1 MEDHNNLEDKDNLKG
16 DDSLQAHDHKGGSE
30 RSEKKIPDAENPYR
44 LTGLRLIPV
53 EKKAAGIPAVM
64 ASIADL
70 IEEKTLI
77 RGTKALF
84 KMNQFNGFDCS
95 SCAWP
100 DPDDDRSPVAEYCEN
115 GAKALAEE
123 ATTKRMTPEFFRK
136 NSVYELSRLD
146 DYQIGKMGRLTD
158 PVYLPEGGTH
168 YQPISWE
175 DAFRKI
181 AQHFNALGSPDEA
194 AFYTS
199 GRTSNEA
206 SFVYQLF
213 AKEFGTNNMPDC
225 SNMCHETSGS
235 GLGPTIGIGKGT
247 VRLEDFYDAE
257 VIIIVGQNPGTNA
270 PRMLSALEK
279 CKENGGK
286 IIAVNP
292 LPETGLMGFKDP
304 QRIRGV
310 IRDGIKLADL
320 YLPVKINGDM
330 ALLKAIEKLLL
341 DFEKESPGAVLD
353 KKFIEEKTVGYE
365 AFISQFD
372 NYRLEDLAAACGVSV
387 ALLYEAARMIA
398 FKERII
404 ICWGMGITQQPNG
417 VDMVREMLNIL
428 LMKGSIGKKGAGVCP
443 VRGHSNVQGNRT
455 MMIDEKPTDE
465 QLDRLENFFGFKM
478 PRKHGYDVVRAI
490 KAMHGEKV
498 KVLFCMGGNL
508 LSAAPDTTFTANA
521 IRKLNLLVCV
531 STKLNRGHLV
541 HGKEAI
547 ILPTYSRSDFDI
559 VNGEVQIVS
568 TENSMGVVQSSKG
581 VLKPVSNNLINETQI
596 VCRMA
601 MATLGSRSVVD
612 WQRYHDSYDAV
623 RDDIEQCIPG
633 FDNYN
638 VKVRQKG
645 GFYLPN
651 AARDGQRF
659 ARQYDYRAPFTLTEV
674 PDNILAEDEYMMAT
688 TRTHDQFNTTI
699 YGLDDRYR
707 GIHNERRVIF
717 MNEND
722 IAKAGFRA
730 GDKVDLFNYN
740 DGIERI
746 APLFIIV
753 AYAIPE
759 GNTMTYFPE
768 TNVLVSVNNVVKESN
783 MPASKYVKIK
793 IRKHDPKI
801 YERIEKIEKNT
812 VVDRPLNA
820 EM

>member
-1 MEDHNNLEDKDNLKG
+1 MEDINDNKKPYTNSEDAHIKKG
-16 DDSLQAHDHKGGSE
+16 ADSN
-30 RSEKKIPDAENPYR
+30 PDAENPYK
-44 LTGLRLIPV
+44 LSGKLRITRI
-53 EKKAAGIPAVM
+53 EKKAAGLPAVM
-64 ASIADL
+64 ASFADL
-70 IEEKTLI
+70 IEERALI
-77 RGTKALF
+77 RGVIALF

-100 DPDDDRSPVAEYCEN
+100 DPDDDRSPLGEYCEN
-115 GAKALAEE
+115 GVKALAEE
-123 ATTKRMTPEFFRK
+123 ATTKKVTPEFFKKR
-136 NSVYELSRLD
+136 SVPELSLLD

-168 YQPISWE
+168 YQSISWE
-175 DAFRKI
+175 EAFKKI
-181 AQHFNALGSPDEA
+181 AEQYNTLKSPDEA

-213 AKEFGTNNMPDC
+213 AKELGTNNMPDC
-225 SNMCHETSGS
+225 SNMCHETSGA
-235 GLGPTIGIGKGT
+235 GLRPTIGIGKGT
-247 VRLEDFYDAE
+247 VKLEDFYDAE

-270 PRMLSALEK
+270 PRMMSALSK
-279 CKENGGK
+279 CKTNGGK

-304 QRIRGV
+304 QRVKGIIEGV
-310 IRDGIKLADL
+310 KLADL

-330 ALLKAIEKLLL
+330 ALLKAIEMLLL
-341 DFEKESPGAVLD
+341 DFEKKSPGEVLD
-353 KKFIEEKTVGYE
+353 KQFIAEKTIGFDD
-365 AFISQFD
+365 FIKQFD
-372 NYRLEDLAAACGVSV
+372 DYKLEELAEKSGVSS
-387 ALLYEAARMIA
+387 ALLYEAVQMIA
-398 FKERII
+398 FKKRII

-428 LMKGSIGKKGAGVCP
+428 LLKGSIGKKGAGVCP

-455 MMIDEKPTDE
+455 MLIDEKPTDE
-465 QLDRLENFFGFKM
+465 QLDRLEKYFGFKM

-490 KAMHGEKV
+490 KAMHEEKV

-508 LSAAPDTTFTANA
+508 LSAAPDTVYTANA

-531 STKLNRGHLV
+531 STKLNRGHLI
-541 HGKEAI
+541 HGKETI
-547 ILPTYSRSDFDI
+547 ILPTYSRADLDI
-559 VNGEVQIVS
+559 VNGELQIIS

-581 VLKPVSNNLINETQI
+581 VLKPVSNNLINEIQI

-601 MATLGSRSVVD
+601 MATLGKRSVVN
-612 WQRYHDSYDAV
+612 WQLYHDSYDAV
-623 RDDIEQCIPG
+623 RDAIEQCIPG
-633 FDNYN
+633 FENYN
-638 VKVRQKG
+638 VRVRENG

-651 AARDGQRF
+651 AARDEQRF
-659 ARQYDYRAPFTLTEV
+659 AKQYDYRAPFTLTKI
-674 PDNILAEDEYMMAT
+674 PDNLLDEDEYMMAT

-717 MNEND
+717 MNEKD
-722 IAKAGFRA
+722 ILKAGFKA
-730 GDKVDLFNYN
+730 GEKVDLFNYG

-753 AYAIPE
+753 SYPIPE
-759 GNTMTYFPE
+759 RNTMTYFPE
-768 TNVLVSVNNVVKESN
+768 TNVLVPINNVVKESN

-793 IRKHDPKI
+793 IRKHDPDIYRKI
-801 YERIEKIEKNT
+801 DKTLHHRA
-812 VVDRPLNA
+812 L
-820 EM
+820 

>member
-1 MEDHNNLEDKDNLKG
+1 MKKNKKDIENKTAAEA
-16 DDSLQAHDHKGGSE
+16 D
-30 RSEKKIPDAENPYR
+30 IENPYK
-44 LTGLRLIPV
+44 LTGRLKVTHV
-53 EKKAAGIPAVM
+53 EKKAAGIPAVL
-64 ASIADL
+64 ASFADL
-70 IEEKTLI
+70 MEEKTLI

-84 KMNQFNGFDCS
+84 KMNQFGGFDCS

-100 DPDDDRSPVAEYCEN
+100 DPDDDRSPIAEYCEN

-123 ATTKRMTPEFFRK
+123 ATTKKVTPEFFQK

-158 PVYLPEGGTH
+158 PMYLPEGATH
-168 YQPISWE
+168 YQSISWD

-181 AQHFNALGSPDEA
+181 AEHLNALDSPDEA

-213 AKEFGTNNMPDC
+213 AKEYGTLNMPDC

-235 GLGPTIGIGKGT
+235 GLRPTIGIGKGT
-247 VRLEDFYDAE
+247 VTLEDMHDAE
-257 VIIIVGQNPGTNA
+257 VIIIIGQNPGTNA
-270 PRMLSALEK
+270 PRMMSALSK
-279 CKENGGK
+279 CKANGGK

-304 QRIRGV
+304 QRIKGIIEGV
-310 IRDGIKLADL
+310 KLADI

-330 ALLKAIEKLLL
+330 ALLKALEMLLL
-341 DFEKESPGAVLD
+341 DFEKKSPGEVLD
-353 KKFIEEKTVGYE
+353 KPFIDEKTVGYD
-365 AFISQFD
+365 AFVKQFD
-372 NYRLEDLAAACGVSV
+372 NYELEGLAKECGVS
-387 ALLYEAARMIA
+387 AAQLYDAAQMIA
-398 FKERII
+398 VKRRII
-404 ICWGMGITQQPNG
+404 FCWGMGITQQPNG
-417 VDMVREMLNIL
+417 VDMVREMLNIVL
-428 LMKGSIGKKGAGVCP
+428 LKGSIGIKGGGLCP

-455 MMIDEKPTDE
+455 MLIDEKPTDE
-465 QLDRLENFFGFKM
+465 QLDRLEKFFGFKM
-478 PRKHGYDVVRAI
+478 PRKRGYDVVSAI
-490 KAMHGEKV
+490 KAIHEEKV

-508 LSAAPDTTFTANA
+508 LSAAPDTAYTADGL
-521 IRKLNLLVCV
+521 RKLNLLVCV

-559 VNGEVQIVS
+559 VNGELQIVS

-581 VLKPVSNNLINETQI
+581 VLKAVSDNLINETQI

-601 MATLGSRSVVD
+601 MATLGEKSVVN
-612 WQRYHDSYDAV
+612 WKRYHDSYDAV
-623 RDDIEQCIPG
+623 RGDIEQCIPG
-633 FDNYN
+633 FENYN
-638 VKVRQKG
+638 VRVRQKG

-651 AARDGQRF
+651 AARDAQRF
-659 ARQYDYRAPFTLTEV
+659 AKRYDYRAPFTITAI
-674 PDNILAEDEYMMAT
+674 PDNTLADDEYMMAT

-722 IAKAGFRA
+722 IAKAGFKD
-730 GDKVDLFNYN
+730 GDKVDLFNYG

-753 AYAIPE
+753 AYPIPE
-759 GNTMTYFPE
+759 KNTVTYFPE
-768 TNVLVSVNNVVKESN
+768 TNVLVPINNVVKESN

-793 IRKHDPKI
+793 IRKHDPEVYK
-801 YERIEKIEKNT
+801 RI
-812 VVDRPLNA
+812 R
-820 EM
+820 